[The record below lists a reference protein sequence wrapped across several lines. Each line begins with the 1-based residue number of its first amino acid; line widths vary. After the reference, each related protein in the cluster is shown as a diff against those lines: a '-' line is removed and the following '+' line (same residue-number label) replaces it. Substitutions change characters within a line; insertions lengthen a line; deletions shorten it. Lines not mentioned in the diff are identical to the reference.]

1 MTKLFAITGK
11 PISGEWGTDAEEG
24 NGIPVLR
31 TTNFTNTGKIDYSNV
46 VMRNINKNDLTN
58 KYLKKGDIILEKSG
72 GSDKQPVGRVV
83 YFDGPDDTYLFN
95 NFTGLLRV
103 KEQKEWLP
111 KYVFWALYASYKQGK
126 TRQFENKTTG
136 LHNLQSDAFVKK
148 TDIKQ
153 VDFCKQIE
161 ISAILDK
168 LRCQIETRKNEI
180 NELDV
185 LVKAR
190 FVEMFGDPCCNQLN
204 WKCKKLNEIT
214 SKIGSGATP
223 KGGKESYVVN
233 GVSFVRS
240 LNVYDGNFVY
250 KNLAHLTQ
258 EQASQLQNVTLKK
271 DDVLINITGASVA
284 RSCIVPNDILP
295 ARVNQH
301 VSILRPNLENVNP
314 VFLNQLLISY
324 NFKNKLLNL
333 GSAGGATRQAITKQ
347 QLEDLEIILPPI
359 ELQNQFALFVHQVD
373 KSKVAIQK
381 SLDEAQTLFDS
392 LMQEYFS

>member
-161 ISAILDK
+161 ISAIL
-168 LRCQIETRKNEI
+168 
-180 NELDV
+180 V
-185 LVKAR
+185 
-190 FVEMFGDPCCNQLN
+190 
-204 WKCKKLNEIT
+204 
-214 SKIGSGATP
+214 
-223 KGGKESYVVN
+223 
-233 GVSFVRS
+233 
-240 LNVYDGNFVY
+240 
-250 KNLAHLTQ
+250 
-258 EQASQLQNVTLKK
+258 
-271 DDVLINITGASVA
+271 
-284 RSCIVPNDILP
+284 
-295 ARVNQH
+295 
-301 VSILRPNLENVNP
+301 
-314 VFLNQLLISY
+314 
-324 NFKNKLLNL
+324 
-333 GSAGGATRQAITKQ
+333 
-347 QLEDLEIILPPI
+347 
-359 ELQNQFALFVHQVD
+359 
-373 KSKVAIQK
+373 
-381 SLDEAQTLFDS
+381 
-392 LMQEYFS
+392 

>member
-1 MTKLFAITGK
+1 MIVTLGSVCTKSSSNIRQKDIADSTGK
-11 PISGEWGTDAEEG
+11 YPIYGASGLIGYVDFYQHDKPYIA
-24 NGIPVLR
+24 
-31 TTNFTNTGKIDYSNV
+31 V
-46 VMRNINKNDLTN
+46 VKD
-58 KYLKKGDIILEKSG
+58 GAG
-72 GSDKQPVGRVV
+72 VGRVYLLPAYSSIIGTMQGLV
-83 YFDGPDDTYLFN
+83 PNDDVLPEYLYYVAKQLHLERHYTGATIPHIYFKDYKEDRFRLVNLSEQRNIVELF
-95 NFTGLLRV
+95 R
-103 KEQKEWLP
+103 KIESIIDSKQKVLND
-111 KYVFWALYASYKQGK
+111 LN
-126 TRQFENKTTG
+126 T
-136 LHNLQSDAFVKK
+136 
-148 TDIKQ
+148 
-153 VDFCKQIE
+153 
-161 ISAILDK
+161 
-168 LRCQIETRKNEI
+168 
-180 NELDV
+180 

-324 NFKNKLLNL
+324 NFMNKLLNL

>member
-11 PISGEWGTDAEEG
+11 PISGEWGTDAEAG
-24 NGIPVLR
+24 KGIPVLR

-46 VMRNINKNDLTN
+46 VMRNINKDDLTN

-111 KYVFWALYASYKQGK
+111 KYVFWSLYASYKQGK

-153 VDFCKQIE
+153 VDFSKQIE

-180 NELDV
+180 NKLDV

-190 FVEMFGDPCCNQLN
+190 FVEMFGDPVKNT
-204 WKCKKLNEIT
+204 KKFGLTKLSDLGLLERGK
-214 SKIGSGATP
+214 SKHRPRNDPALLGGPYPLIQTGEVTNSGVYIKDYSSTYSDLGLAQSHMWP
-223 KGGKESYVVN
+223 KGTLCITIAANIAQTAILNFDACFPDSVVGFIPDDN
-233 GVSFVRS
+233 SISTIYLHYWFTFFQKILDAQAPQVAQKNINLKILSNLKVIVPPLLLQQEFSSFV
-240 LNVYDGNFVY
+240 
-250 KNLAHLTQ
+250 Q
-258 EQASQLQNVTLKK
+258 
-271 DDVLINITGASVA
+271 
-284 RSCIVPNDILP
+284 
-295 ARVNQH
+295 
-301 VSILRPNLENVNP
+301 
-314 VFLNQLLISY
+314 
-324 NFKNKLLNL
+324 
-333 GSAGGATRQAITKQ
+333 
-347 QLEDLEIILPPI
+347 
-359 ELQNQFALFVHQVD
+359 QVD
-373 KSKVAIQK
+373 KSKVVVKKISK
-381 SLDEAQTLFDS
+381 FHTIS
-392 LMQEYFS
+392 QEMCVND

>member
-190 FVEMFGDPCCNQLN
+190 FVEMFGDTKLN
-204 WKCKKLNEIT
+204 MKKFPQEKLSKRAKVGSSRRVFARDFQDSGIPFFRGTEVGALAEGKKIIPKLFISKKLYKELVLAT
-214 SKIGSGATP
+214 GKPKIGDLLMPSICPDGRIWQ
-223 KGGKESYVVN
+223 VN
-233 GVSFVRS
+233 TDEEFYFKDARVLWISPNSSDKVNSTYLR
-240 LNVYDGNFVY
+240 Y
-250 KNLAHLTQ
+250 A
-258 EQASQLQNVTLKK
+258 LKQ
-271 DDVLINITGASVA
+271 VLINNYRSVA
-284 RSCIVPNDILP
+284 SGSTFAEMKIVSLKG
-295 ARVNQH
+295 
-301 VSILRPNLENVNP
+301 LM
-314 VFLNQLLISY
+314 
-324 NFKNKLLNL
+324 
-333 GSAGGATRQAITKQ
+333 
-347 QLEDLEIILPPI
+347 IILPPI
-359 ELQNQFALFVHQVD
+359 ELQNQFASFVQQVD
-373 KSKVAIQK
+373 KSKVA
-381 SLDEAQTLFDS
+381 
-392 LMQEYFS
+392 